1 MLTMIDEMLLNVR
14 TAAIFGHVRP
24 DGDCVG
30 SALALY
36 NYIKDNFPQVEVK
49 VFLEKFPETYGILR
63 GADSVLPEYSESA
76 FASDCDIAFLLDAPS
91 FERVGANGVQCINN
105 AKFTCNIDHHVSNPQ
120 NLCTKCF
127 LEAQSSSTCETLYF
141 LMDKDKIS
149 TETASCLYLGIVH
162 DTGAFKYSC
171 TGRRTMNVVGDLIDK
186 GVDFAKIV
194 NETYYTRTY
203 KQTLITGYVLE
214 NCKLGLDGKVV
225 YSIVT
230 EKDMENFGVQ
240 PVDLSNV
247 IDTLREVGGTE
258 VAVFIY
264 PAKGKY
270 KVSLR
275 SNYIVDVNAIAKTFG
290 GGGHVRAAGGD
301 FESNPEFAIQK
312 ILMLIDDQL

>member
-1 MLTMIDEMLLNVR
+1 MLTMIDEMLLNAK

-36 NYIKDNFPQVEVK
+36 NYIKDNFPQVDVK
-49 VFLEKFPETYGILR
+49 VFLEKFPETYGILK
-63 GADSVLPEYSESA
+63 GADAVLPEYSENV
-76 FASDCDIAFLLDAPS
+76 FADGCDIAFLLDAPS
-91 FERVGANGVQCINN
+91 FERVGANGVPCINS

-127 LEAQSSSTCETLYF
+127 LEVQSSSTCETLYF

-171 TGRRTMNVVGDLIDK
+171 TGKRTMNVVGDLIDK

-203 KQTLITGYVLE
+203 KQTLITGFVLQ

-258 VAVFIY
+258 VAVFLY
-264 PAKGKY
+264 PVNGKY
-270 KVSLR
+270 KISLR
-275 SNYIVDVNAIAKTFG
+275 SNYIVDVNSIAKTFG

-301 FESNPEFAIQK
+301 TESNPEFAIQK
-312 ILMLIDDQL
+312 ILMLIDEQL